1 MGKVGEERLEKPKAS
16 TANVGIFIEK
26 ASRYTAIDRLTPE
39 LLRLSPAIVL
49 KKYLENRIPIAW
61 IQQPRFT
68 SPPRPPPQPDRGR
81 AKPKA
86 PAIRLVKR
94 HNDTPA

>member
-39 LLRLSPAIVL
+39 LLRLFIQRPRNRKHLRPLQDVKIGDSGIPPAGNM
-49 KKYLENRIPIAW
+49 YMN
-61 IQQPRFT
+61 
-68 SPPRPPPQPDRGR
+68 
-81 AKPKA
+81 
-86 PAIRLVKR
+86 
-94 HNDTPA
+94 

>member
-39 LLRLSPAIVL
+39 LLRLF
-49 KKYLENRIPIAW
+49 
-61 IQQPRFT
+61 IQRPRLYARQ
-68 SPPRPPPQPDRGR
+68 RPTRQ
-81 AKPKA
+81 
-86 PAIRLVKR
+86 
-94 HNDTPA
+94 

>member
-61 IQQPRFT
+61 IQHPALQARQDRLRSRIGAGQNPR
-68 SPPRPPPQPDRGR
+68 RQRYG
-81 AKPKA
+81 
-86 PAIRLVKR
+86 L
-94 HNDTPA
+94 